1 MAETHEREG
10 EDAVARRWSEGIA
23 SGDHAAL
30 SEFYE
35 AWFEVSVGIVRAFT
49 GRDEAFCLDVV
60 QDAMVRM
67 TRSMKP
73 MGSAA
78 ALRAWVVAVL
88 RSRAI
93 DALRAQRRRTRHE
106 AAAVRGGGESESQSE
121 SELLGRIEWLM
132 GMVEGEEVSVQE
144 LLRLRYSAGMGLR
157 DAAAVGGRS
166 EGAAHGVLRRLFAA
180 WRVKWSEQEDR
191 S

>member
-1 MAETHEREG
+1 MAEAHESEE

-106 AAAVRGGGESESQSE
+106 AAVVRGEGESERE
-121 SELLGRIEWLM
+121 ILGRIEWLM

-180 WRVKWSEQEDR
+180 WRVKWSELEDR

>member
-1 MAETHEREG
+1 MAEAHENEE

-30 SEFYE
+30 GEFYE
-35 AWFEVSVGIVRAFT
+35 AWFDVSVGIVRAFT

-60 QDAMVRM
+60 QEAMVRM
-67 TRSMKP
+67 TRQMRP
-73 MGSAA
+73 MGSAG
-78 ALRAWVVAVL
+78 ALRAWVVSVL

-106 AAAVRGGGESESQSE
+106 AAAVRSE
-121 SELLGRIEWLM
+121 SERTGEREIQGRVEWLM
-132 GMVEGEEVSVQE
+132 GMVDGEDVSVQE
-144 LLRLRYSAGMGLR
+144 LLRLRYSAGMGLK

-180 WRVKWSEQEDR
+180 WRVKWSELEDR